1 MRLGARIGMLGPL
14 PMLALAGLLS
24 SCTPVS
30 KAYEIHTNSLSCDE
44 ANRFVYDALVGMKMT
59 VTGFRPAKMGSPGF
73 VRASRTDS
81 TGTLAGTVHITCD
94 AAGTHIV
101 TDEEGL
107 GTEQQLKRGVYLSV
121 TGRAGLHKAEAPA
134 SGGSSTTAAAA
145 GTVASASG
153 GPAAEAPAPSRP
165 SSGGGAGT
173 PLLERTEKPAER
185 KVGVSIALTP
195 IEGFAT
201 VLDFDADVSRAGILP
216 IKVSIVNATNRSYEF
231 DPRDIVLRVAGSRTR
246 AKPLTAAEAVALLAT
261 AARKADE
268 SAGEGEGGASE
279 LGDVASASKRIEE
292 QQIRAARLRPG
303 DHREGYLYYPSG
315 SYDRARVTMIDVAT
329 GETEGFL
336 VEF

>member
-1 MRLGARIGMLGPL
+1 MRFEARVAVLAFF
-14 PMLALAGLLS
+14 PMLALAGWLS
-24 SCTPVS
+24 GCTPIS
-30 KAYEIHTNSLSCDE
+30 KAYEIHTDSLSCDE

-59 VTGFRPAKMGSPGF
+59 VTGFRPAKVGSPGF

-121 TGRAGLHKAEAPA
+121 TGRAGLHKADEPA
-134 SGGSSTTAAAA
+134 GAGSGTTAAAVDT
-145 GTVASASG
+145 GASASA
-153 GPAAEAPAPSRP
+153 GPAAGASAAPRSL
-165 SSGGGAGT
+165 SDGGAGT
-173 PLLERTEKPAER
+173 PRLERTEKAAEQ
-185 KVGVSIALTP
+185 KVGVSVALTP
-195 IEGFAT
+195 VEGFAT

-216 IKVSIVNATNRSYEF
+216 IKVSIVNATDRSYEF
-231 DPRDIVLRVAGSRTR
+231 DPRDIVLRVAGSRAR
-246 AKPLTAAEAVALLAT
+246 AKPLTASEAVALLAT

-268 SAGEGEGGASE
+268 SAGEGQAGASE
-279 LGDVASASKRIEE
+279 LGDVASASKLIEE
-292 QQIRAARLRPG
+292 KEIRAARLRPG
-303 DHREGYLYYPSG
+303 DHRAGYLYYPSG